1 MTIQESY
8 QSIGADYEDVC
19 KRFGGEPLVK
29 RFALKF
35 PKDPSYQALEN
46 AIEAGQ
52 AQEAFRAAHT
62 LKGICANLSLTN
74 LYTASAA
81 LTEKLR
87 SGILEDY
94 EEDYRKV
101 QEEYKLTADA
111 LSQIS

>member
-1 MTIQESY
+1 MTVKESY
-8 QSIGADYEDVC
+8 QSIGADYDDVC
-19 KRFGGEPLVK
+19 KRFGGETLVK

-35 PKDPSYQALEN
+35 QQDPSYEN
-46 AIEAGQ
+46 LVNSIEAGQ

-74 LYTASAA
+74 LYSVSAA

-87 SGILEDY
+87 DGKLEDY
-94 EEDYRKV
+94 EEDYQKV
-101 QEEYKLTADA
+101 KEQYQLTIAA